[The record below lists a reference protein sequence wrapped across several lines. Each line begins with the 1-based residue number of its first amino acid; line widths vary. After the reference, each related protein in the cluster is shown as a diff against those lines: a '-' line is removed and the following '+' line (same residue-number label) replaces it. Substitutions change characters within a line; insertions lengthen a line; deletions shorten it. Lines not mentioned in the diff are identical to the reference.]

1 MTPNYP
7 EYEKIGSAGKQ
18 TLWVVFVIML
28 IATIIF
34 SVLGYRVPTKNRLFH
49 ILTTFITLF
58 ATISYFAMAT
68 GDGIS
73 YSKTTVT
80 VKHKHQDTYKDVYR
94 QVFWAR
100 YIDWSVTTPLLLLDL
115 ALLAGLSG
123 ADILIAIVADLVMI
137 LTGLF
142 AAFGREGGQKWGYY
156 AIACLAYLV
165 IIYQLAVN
173 GRRVVTSKD
182 TKSAAFFGSIAG
194 FTLIIWTI
202 YPIVW
207 GISDGSR
214 KVSVDA
220 EVLSYAVLDVLAKP
234 VFGLWLLVTHAYL
247 PTTNLHLDGVWVH
260 GFGKREGTLRVGDD
274 DEGA

>member
-1 MTPNYP
+1 
-7 EYEKIGSAGKQ
+7 
-18 TLWVVFVIML
+18 
-28 IATIIF
+28 
-34 SVLGYRVPTKNRLFH
+34 
-49 ILTTFITLF
+49 
-58 ATISYFAMAT
+58 MAT

-80 VKHKHQDTYKDVYR
+80 IKHKHQDTYKDVYR

-247 PTTNLHLDGVWVH
+247 PTT
-260 GFGKREGTLRVGDD
+260 
-274 DEGA
+274 